1 LWIGSWRGNSTA
13 SYSTS
18 NGPENWGSVRL
29 EGDDDLSLRNVLK
42 DPGIGSENT
51 KGKSSMESQ
60 RTYVRSLGMGIEGR
74 PVDSLGGVANKSTT
88 RRASAMSWSSGKA
101 TMVGTVSGNGKARQL
116 STSTSPGSSAIPD
129 SGEGTYAVALHRI
142 DSERVIDPEEQARRR
157 MSQVYTTMA
166 LLQTFHAHTTFQ
178 LSVLGDLLRAKLPNP
193 PNDDSAS
200 TSRTVDDA
208 NGRDIPAGEQVIV
221 LTLKDFSAFELGQ
234 FSSLDAKY
242 LEWLTEQYAGGEIK
256 VIVKRSWRDLLGVFF
271 GYG

>member
-1 LWIGSWRGNSTA
+1 MWIGSWRGNSTA

-51 KGKSSMESQ
+51 KGKLSIESQ

-74 PVDSLGGVANKSTT
+74 PVDSLGGVANKS

-101 TMVGTVSGNGKARQL
+101 TVVGTVSGNGKSRQL

-129 SGEGTYAVALHRI
+129 SGEGTYAVALNRL
-142 DSERVIDPEEQARRR
+142 DSEHVIDLEEQARRR

-178 LSVLGDLLRAKLPNP
+178 LSVLEDLLRTKLPNP
-193 PNDDSAS
+193 PNNGGASA
-200 TSRTVDDA
+200 SRTVVDA
-208 NGRDIPAGEQVIV
+208 SDQETPAGEQVV
-221 LTLKDFSAFELGQ
+221 MLTPKDFLAFELGP

-242 LEWLTEQYAGGEIK
+242 LEWLAEQYAGGEIK
-256 VIVKRSWRDLLGVFF
+256 VVVKRNWRDLLGVFF